1 MSIEFT
7 MHGTINGSTHICPPQ
22 KDISQVPPEMKEV
35 IIEDS
40 KEHSISQLADKY
52 NCSIAV
58 IDFILQ
64 GH

>member
-7 MHGTINGSTHICPPQ
+7 MHGTINGSTHTCPPQ

-40 KEHSISQLADKY
+40 QGLSISQLADKY
-52 NCSIAV
+52 NCSVAV

-64 GH
+64 GK

>member
-22 KDISQVPPEMKEV
+22 KDISKVTPEVKK
-35 IIEDS
+35 IIIKDS
-40 KEHSISQLADKY
+40 QELSISQLADKY
-52 NCSIAV
+52 NCSVAV

-64 GH
+64 GR